1 MPGKS
6 LLKLKVRV
14 SAAVSAA
21 VCVIAA
27 LLPYKARQGFVFLL
41 HFLLNG
47 LLVKLKLVA
56 NWMITVFAY
65 VLFLPVYFIG
75 IPFTLFLRKIAF
87 RRSDSAFVPGGEE
100 VKDDDLE
107 RMF

>member
-1 MPGKS
+1 MPGKY
-6 LLKLKVRV
+6 LLKLKARA

-47 LLVKLKLVA
+47 LLVKLKLIV
-56 NWMITVFAY
+56 NWLITAFAY

-75 IPFTLFLRKIAF
+75 LPFTLLLRKIAF
-87 RRSDSAFVPGGEE
+87 RRSDSAFIPGEEE
-100 VKDDDLE
+100 VKADDLE

>member
-1 MPGKS
+1 MPGKY

-56 NWMITVFAY
+56 NWLITALAY
-65 VLFLPVYFIG
+65 ALFLPVYFVG
-75 IPFTLFLRKIAF
+75 IPFTLLLRKIA
-87 RRSDSAFVPGGEE
+87 SGKSNSAFVPGGEE